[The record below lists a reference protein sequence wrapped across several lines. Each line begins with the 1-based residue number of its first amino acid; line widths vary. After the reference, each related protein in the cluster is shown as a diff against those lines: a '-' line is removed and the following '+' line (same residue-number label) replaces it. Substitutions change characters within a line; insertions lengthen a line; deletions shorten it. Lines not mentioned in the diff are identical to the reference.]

1 VCGKGP
7 GAAAIAGLARHTI
20 RAVALKERR
29 PSHMLS
35 TLNEAIL
42 RDDSVDARFCTVSTA
57 LVRPNRSGARLT
69 IASGGH
75 PLPWMLRANG
85 TTEQVGVA
93 GLLIGAFEDPET
105 TDTVVNM
112 RVGDAIV
119 LYTDG
124 VVEERD
130 DDGNTFGQER
140 LQETLEAKTGRSAA
154 ELVDD
159 IVTAVTTFS
168 GRDPRDDIAVLALR
182 VTAPAV

>member
-1 VCGKGP
+1 
-7 GAAAIAGLARHTI
+7 
-20 RAVALKERR
+20 
-29 PSHMLS
+29 
-35 TLNEAIL
+35 
-42 RDDSVDARFCTVSTA
+42 
-57 LVRPNRSGARLT
+57 
-69 IASGGH
+69 
-75 PLPWMLRANG
+75 MLRAAG
-85 TTEQVGVA
+85 TAKQVGVA

-105 TDTVVNM
+105 TDSIVNL
-112 RVGDAIV
+112 RVGDAVV

-182 VTAPAV
+182 ITAPAV